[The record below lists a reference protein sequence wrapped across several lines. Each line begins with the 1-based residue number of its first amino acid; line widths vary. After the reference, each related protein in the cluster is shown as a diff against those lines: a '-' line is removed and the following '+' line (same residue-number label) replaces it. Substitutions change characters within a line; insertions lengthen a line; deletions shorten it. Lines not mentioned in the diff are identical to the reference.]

1 MEQSLEDNIKNNKK
15 INIDEKKIFQIL
27 ICTKV
32 KKKKKLQSN
41 KMAQEATHHS
51 DIYNKEHDH
60 HKSSFPGLFFW
71 G

>member
-1 MEQSLEDNIKNNKK
+1 MLMK
-15 INIDEKKIFQIL
+15 KKIFQIL